1 MIGAGVYNNCGQGKK
16 AIARLKEV
24 LKLVPNDP
32 RWFQTG
38 LLVAFMYQDKQAPEK
53 IYEIVG
59 DKINAE
65 DMDPRILAIYS
76 IFEFD
81 NGNKEKAIS
90 YYKRAIKNGFRKDR
104 LEFSTDPEYTAETHT
119 ILDKI
124 DSLASK

>member
-1 MIGAGVYNNCGQGKK
+1 MIGAAVYNNCGQGKK
-16 AIARLKEV
+16 AKARLKEV

-38 LLVAFMYQDKQAPEK
+38 LLVSFIYQDKQAPEK

-76 IFEFD
+76 IFEFN
-81 NGNKEKAIS
+81 NGNEQESIS
-90 YYKRAIKNGFRKDR
+90 FYKRAIKNGFRKDR
-104 LEFSTDPEYTAETHT
+104 LVFSTDPEYTAETHT